1 MLLFFSARHVMT
13 CLHMRRFTR
22 RQQQAGQP
30 LSGKVALI
38 TGATTGIGLATA
50 DYLTGAA
57 ARAWGTLPGF
67 NVQVQASWVWYS
79 IRCSWHWRVLV
90 SWCSWSTNGHACCP
104 DPTWQLH
111 VLSASL

>member
-1 MLLFFSARHVMT
+1 MT
-13 CLHMRRFTR
+13 CLHMRRFTH

-50 DYLTGAA
+50 DHLAGGA

-67 NVQVQASWVWYS
+67 DVQVQASYLCMVFNQMQLALDSSGVLLQLVNKWS
-79 IRCSWHWRVLV
+79 CMLPCSCLTQLGSCMCRV
-90 SWCSWSTNGHACCP
+90 HCC
-104 DPTWQLH
+104 D
-111 VLSASL
+111 